1 MMHNGFEPSLS
12 ARVELDRRKL
22 AAAPDSRRGN
32 RARMPTWLA
41 AAVLVLYGCATEPS
55 LAQQPCA
62 RPVPVAVPPPTIAGA
77 VATRVPDDVCIPELK
92 PDIPLA
98 YFDDY
103 SWRALI
109 ALVWPALDGERG
121 VPDPDQ
127 ALEQVSEPDAAQV
140 VQGPSLVFETYKADW
155 ETFQRGFAPSQWNS
169 TDARWTNAQL
179 ACTAARKGDFFLAP
193 SEKLGS
199 FDNLTQF
206 DRGIPTSVLVAQ
218 NGTLVRYVAAYNQI
232 EFNQILEKQWYLSL
246 NLRPYNGKLE
256 FLNGSLSV
264 KSSWVD
270 MRNIAH
276 PERFHRRLAWLYDP
290 FSHTCEERI
299 VGLVGIHIVQKTPSR
314 PQWIWS
320 SFEHVDNVPLDISPP
335 PFNQTKSVLVRSSTA
350 ASCPPRRIAMY
361 PFTFND
367 GSGSRMPPDIP
378 PGYSM
383 DEVQVRIC
391 PPSPVNVERLTPINE
406 STKRTNAIWQDK
418 LRGLN
423 SVWQYY
429 QLVVTQWPDDTD
441 RCGEEGCGAPN
452 HTIPGSAKLRDSAF
466 ANTTME
472 TWNQKDIGTGCMSCH
487 NAARAHDF
495 VWSLA
500 VNAWPLDYSPGL
512 RLPREVPS
520 GGAR

>member
-1 MMHNGFEPSLS
+1 
-12 ARVELDRRKL
+12 
-22 AAAPDSRRGN
+22 
-32 RARMPTWLA
+32 
-41 AAVLVLYGCATEPS
+41 
-55 LAQQPCA
+55 
-62 RPVPVAVPPPTIAGA
+62 
-77 VATRVPDDVCIPELK
+77 VATRVPDDVCIPEPK
-92 PDIPLA
+92 PEIPLA

-103 SWRALI
+103 SWRAFI

-121 VPDPDQ
+121 VPNTDQ
-127 ALEQVSEPDAAQV
+127 GLEQVSEPYTAQV
-140 VQGPSLVFETYKADW
+140 AQGPSLVFETYKADW
-155 ETFQRGFAPSQWNS
+155 ETFQQGFAPSQWNS
-169 TDARWTNAQL
+169 TEARWTNAQI
-179 ACTAARKGDFFLAP
+179 ACAGARKGDFFLAP

-206 DRGIPTSVLVAQ
+206 DRGIPTTVLVAQ
-218 NGTLVRYVAAYNQI
+218 NGFPVRYLAAYNQI
-232 EFNQILEKQWYLSL
+232 EFNQFLAKQWYLSL

-270 MRNIAH
+270 MRNIAR

-290 FSHTCEERI
+290 FTHTCEERT
-299 VGLVGIHIVQKTPSR
+299 VGLVGLHIVQKTPSR

-320 SFEHVDNVPLDISPP
+320 SFEHVDNVPGDNSSPP
-335 PFNQTKSVLVRSSTA
+335 LNLTRSSPWGEGVVT
-350 ASCPPRRIAMY
+350 SCRALPTGVR

-367 GSGSRMPPDIP
+367 GSGSRMPPEIP
-378 PGYSM
+378 PGYLM
-383 DEVQVRIC
+383 NDVQISNC
-391 PPSPVNVERLTPINE
+391 PPPPVNIERLKSVNE
-406 STKRTNAIWQDK
+406 STKKTNHIWQDK
-418 LRGLN
+418 LRERN

-441 RCGEEGCGAPN
+441 RCGDEGCGAPN

-472 TWNQKDIGTGCMSCH
+472 TWSQKDIGTGCMSCH

-500 VNAWPLDYSPGL
+500 VNAWPLDYSPDL
-512 RLPREVPS
+512 RLPREVPN